1 MGGNPLPTLRWQVVG
16 VAGDTGFERE
26 ISALTS
32 ISGSGVSSELV
43 IRAEA
48 ADNGATYKCEASN
61 AATLKPLSDS
71 ITLSVFY
78 ISETVTIKLKP
89 KYPKNGDFMTLYCES
104 GPCNP
109 ICDVF
114 WYKNGIKIIG
124 QHEGVIET
132 NTPFGGKNTKSKLK
146 LNVTSKDD
154 ESDIVCEAVNQV
166 LSKTTRGNLTLRVL
180 CKSLILILIIMDSN
194 LL

>member
-1 MGGNPLPTLRWQVVG
+1 MGGNPLPTLRWQVVS
-16 VAGDTGFERE
+16 VTGNVGHDRE

-61 AATLKPLSDS
+61 PATLKPLSTS

-78 ISETVTIKLKP
+78 ISETVVIKSKP
-89 KYPKNGDFMTLYCES
+89 KYPKNGDLMVLHCDS
-104 GPCNP
+104 GACNP
-109 ICDVF
+109 ICEVF
-114 WYKNGIKIIG
+114 WYKNDIKLIG
-124 QHEGVIET
+124 QHDGVIET
-132 NTPFGGKNTKSKLK
+132 NTPFGGKSTRSKLK

-154 ESDIVCEAVNQV
+154 ESDIMCEAVNQV
-166 LSKTTRGNLTLRVL
+166 LSKTTRGNMTLRVF
-180 CKSLILILIIMDSN
+180 CKLLI
-194 LL
+194 